1 MSAVTFPTSIGSA
14 DLTLAQT
21 NDTNPVAKAG
31 SDFAR
36 MYETTMKEVI
46 ASQDRGEK
54 AIEQLNSG
62 EAQNLHDV
70 MIAVEQADLSLR
82 MAVQLRNKALEAYN
96 EIIKMNI

>member
-1 MSAVTFPTSIGSA
+1 MSSITFPGSA
-14 DLTLAQT
+14 NMSDQALKGLS
-21 NDTNPVAKAG
+21 DSNPVEKAS
-31 SDFAR
+31 SDFAE
-36 MYETTMKEVI
+36 MYKITMKEVI
-46 ASQDRGEK
+46 ASQNKGEK

-82 MAVQLRNKALEAYN
+82 MMVQLRNKALEAYN